1 MIPTIDAI
9 MAPGTATAMI
19 AVGPALIGVGLA
31 LVAGLGW
38 MLRGTVAELHRQLAR
53 DLETRTVRVAAGVPS
68 RIAA

>member
-1 MIPTIDAI
+1 MIPMIDAM

-19 AVGPALIGVGLA
+19 AVGPAVIGVGLA

-38 MLRGTVAELHRQLAR
+38 MLRGTAEELDRQVAR
-53 DLETRTVRVAAGVPS
+53 DRETRTVRVAANAPS

>member
-1 MIPTIDAI
+1 MIPMIDA
-9 MAPGTATAMI
+9 MTAPGTATAMI

-38 MLRGTVAELHRQLAR
+38 MLRGTVEELHRQVAR
-53 DLETRTVRVAAGVPS
+53 DLEMRTVRVAANAQS